1 MMKKLFIALIL
12 VLMLSNYAYC
22 DFGGHSGNS
31 DYGGGRSSGSDRS
44 GGDRSSNERS
54 GRENGFRSRSS
65 YSHRDGDAVS
75 KLSEPKLE
83 KRDEKIDR
91 DGVAFVAVAVGVL
104 GFCIFRDRKKR
115 RDEILTITKNLK
127 PVSEYS
133 DIEPDFDPQV
143 LVDYISALYPKL
155 QETWTAGN
163 INPVQKY
170 MTHEFF
176 ERMNNKLQVLNK
188 NNQTDYTDDITVLE
202 VSLKGWQH
210 YSENYYMTAFIR
222 TRIKSYIV
230 DNLTGNI
237 ISGSRTREKFMTYEW
252 DLMRNVNNNAKKSPD
267 WIICNI
273 KGLSQH
279 TA

>member
-1 MMKKLFIALIL
+1 M
-12 VLMLSNYAYC
+12 
-22 DFGGHSGNS
+22 
-31 DYGGGRSSGSDRS
+31 
-44 GGDRSSNERS
+44 
-54 GRENGFRSRSS
+54 
-65 YSHRDGDAVS
+65 
-75 KLSEPKLE
+75 
-83 KRDEKIDR
+83 
-91 DGVAFVAVAVGVL
+91 AFVAVAVGVL